1 MINFLYCFDKNYNF
15 QAFSSIISLLD
26 QVNEKINIFI
36 IHKSENNEKFF
47 PKKILQHINLNNIV
61 ISEFDK
67 KISNF
72 PNLYDNHISEATY
85 YRLFCNDYLPKN
97 IETII
102 YIDAHIICVEN
113 PIKLIKADTN
123 KLIRDDKTIS
133 TKTELIRSEK
143 SQHTFER
150 LDMSSSKYF
159 NAGVMNINF
168 KKWVEMNVDFNEKL
182 KEYSDKLEYW
192 DQDLLNHIFDGD
204 YQELDT
210 RLNKVIDFAFYEY
223 QKDTLNV
230 KKIIDNSSLIH
241 FAGSHKPWSV
251 NGIMCNLSEIYQSE
265 FRKISTSNYHITHKI
280 RSMSLTYLVM
290 NIFNLKFFKIN
301 MKFKFFKDL
310 IKSLLK
316 IKTIKNDN

>member
-47 PKKILQHINLNNIV
+47 PKKILQHNNLNNIV
-61 ISEFDK
+61 ISKFDK

-72 PNLYDNHISEATY
+72 PNLHDNHISEATY

-97 IETII
+97 IKTII
-102 YIDAHIICVEN
+102 YIDADIICVEN
-113 PIKLIKADTN
+113 PLKFIKEDTN
-123 KLIRDDKTIS
+123 KLIRDNKTIS
-133 TKTELIRSEK
+133 SKTELIRSEK
-143 SQHTFER
+143 SLHTFER

-168 KKWVEMNVDFNEKL
+168 KKWVEMKIDFNEKL

-204 YQELDT
+204 YQELDI

-223 QKDTLNV
+223 QKGTLDV
-230 KKIIDNSSLIH
+230 KKIIDDGSLIH

-265 FRKISTSNYHITHKI
+265 FRKISTSDYHITHKI
-280 RSMSLTYLVM
+280 RSMSLTYLVI

-301 MKFKFFKDL
+301 LKFKFIKDL

-316 IKTIKNDN
+316 IKIIKNDN